1 MDTVEECAICVEDL
15 GAPHRPAAQVACGH
29 IFCYVCVERL
39 VKTSK
44 GSVDCPHCRQPFKL
58 KHVRLLAPWTNGLRL
73 KDQSAAEEA
82 ALRGLDEVRQQRADM
97 ERRANDAERALRHA
111 LRAAESQRPT
121 TMTTS
126 IGNGSSS
133 ADAPHVEP
141 AAHATLPCT
150 SVPLQPQ
157 TTAPSLALTAEQR
170 ERIAANRAAALE
182 QRNAPPQPQTAA
194 PSLALTADQR
204 ERMAAN
210 RAAALERKRARE
222 ADGQRQQGQGAER
235 AALVALT
242 PNPNPS

>member
-1 MDTVEECAICVEDL
+1 M
-15 GAPHRPAAQVACGH
+15 
-29 IFCYVCVERL
+29 
-39 VKTSK
+39 
-44 GSVDCPHCRQPFKL
+44 
-58 KHVRLLAPWTNGLRL
+58 
-73 KDQSAAEEA
+73 QS
-82 ALRGLDEVRQQRADM
+82 
-97 ERRANDAERALRHA
+97 ALRHA

-121 TMTTS
+121 TTTTS

-133 ADAPHVEP
+133 STPTRRAGSAWG
-141 AAHATLPCT
+141 TPCT
-150 SVPLQPQ
+150 SVPPQPDDR
-157 TTAPSLALTAEQR
+157 AVPALTAEQR
-170 ERIAANRAAALE
+170 AHSGNRAAALE